1 MAEVAEVAERFPSF
15 RRKRQFRHPI
25 NLRIPIDFQ
34 GESIL
39 QTISTDFLRMSVNV
53 SVERLWNAYSYL
65 QLIDLKL

>member
-1 MAEVAEVAERFPSF
+1 MAEVAEKFLSF

-39 QTISTDFLRMSVNV
+39 QTISTDFLQMSLNM

-65 QLIDLKL
+65 QLIDLQS

>member
-1 MAEVAEVAERFPSF
+1 MAEVAEKFPSF

-34 GESIL
+34 SEKIL
-39 QTISTDFLRMSVNV
+39 KCISADFLQMSLNV

-65 QLIDLKL
+65 QLIDLQL

>member
-1 MAEVAEVAERFPSF
+1 MAEVAEKFPSF

-34 GESIL
+34 SEKIL
-39 QTISTDFLRMSVNV
+39 KCISTDFLRMSVNV

-65 QLIDLKL
+65 QLIDLQS